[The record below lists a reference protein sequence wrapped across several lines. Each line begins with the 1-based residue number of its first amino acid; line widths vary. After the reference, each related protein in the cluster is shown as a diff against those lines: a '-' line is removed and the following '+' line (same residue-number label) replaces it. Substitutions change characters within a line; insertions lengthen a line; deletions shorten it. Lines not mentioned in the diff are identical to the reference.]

1 MSMVVKSPLATF
13 RGVSAPAAGSKAT
26 ISIAAQ
32 AAQSLPVGN
41 SFAPWMVVTGIVC
54 SIAAGGTGTSTNVQ
68 WNLIDGTTG
77 GTNIQMNGVMAAVA
91 NGGGASV
98 AMSNLTIP
106 ITSGTATLEFSA
118 ASPATVAQAVSIVG
132 YHVNYGDQ

>member
-1 MSMVVKSPLATF
+1 MSAVFKQPLATF

-26 ISIAAQ
+26 ISVAAQ

-41 SFAPWMVVTGIVC
+41 SFAPWMVVTGIVV
-54 SIAAGGTGTSTNVQ
+54 SIAAGTAAQTLTQ

-77 GTNIQMNGVMAAVA
+77 GTNVQMSGAMAAVA
-91 NGGGASV
+91 NGGGETIAL
-98 AMSNLTIP
+98 SNLAIP
-106 ITSGTATLEFSA
+106 IMSGTATLEFSA
-118 ASPATVAQAVSIVG
+118 APVGTVSEAVSIFG